1 MEALF
6 NSNLIPVKQL
16 QDRYNIKQTTLRNRL
31 TKAEISPFREGKMFY
46 ISAEQ
51 LEILDRQHQ
60 HLLAGGTLQTFREKY
75 LKCTQNSAL
84 ESESQAIAPHKPPI
98 AEHIALYPDAITK
111 EVNDYFN
118 FNQRLKY
125 NAVLEELCGYDW
137 GLTAREIK
145 ELIGMKPQGEEWH
158 YDCFVFVKSGKIG
171 RYATWKVVKKVN
183 YQTQLSSNAE
193 KLIDLNDFEVDEG
206 LHSYRNVK
214 QVLAEN

>member
-1 MEALF
+1 MEALI
-6 NSNLIPVKQL
+6 NSNPIPVKQL
-16 QDRYNIKQTTLRNRL
+16 KDRYNIRQTTLRNRL
-31 TKAEISPFREGKMFY
+31 TKAEISPFRQGKMFY
-46 ISAEQ
+46 VSAEQ

-60 HLLAGGTLQTFREKY
+60 HLAAGGTHKTFREKY
-75 LKCTQNSAL
+75 LKLSENSS
-84 ESESQAIAPHKPPI
+84 SESKAISHHKTSI
-98 AEHIALYPDAITK
+98 SEHIAMYPDAIVK

-145 ELIGMKPQGEEWH
+145 ELIGMKPQGDEWY
-158 YDCFVFVKSGKIG
+158 YDCFVFIKSGKIG
-171 RYATWKVVKKVN
+171 RCSTWKVVKKVS
-183 YQTQLSSNAE
+183 YQAQFSANSE

-206 LHSYRNVK
+206 LPNYRNMK